1 MGRLMPGKGGLVDLG
16 PADLADGELRE
27 ATAEGLSLVVA
38 RTGGRYVAF
47 ETWCSHEECPL
58 SDGWLDGDAIRCAC
72 HGALF
77 SLSDGAAL
85 EGPALDPITVVG
97 ASVTAD
103 GRVVA
108 DISTLHP

>member
-1 MGRLMPGKGGLVDLG
+1 MTVSSGHIADLG
-16 PADLADGELRE
+16 SDDLADGELRE
-27 ATAEGLSLVVA
+27 ATAGGLSLVVA
-38 RTGGRYVAF
+38 RIEGRYVAF

-58 SDGWLDGDAIRCAC
+58 SDGWLEGEAIRCAC

-77 SLSDGAAL
+77 SLTDGSAL
-85 EGPALDPITVVG
+85 EGPALEPIAVVA

-108 DISTLHP
+108 DISTLHV

>member
-1 MGRLMPGKGGLVDLG
+1 MTASGGHSFDLG

-27 ATAEGLSLVVA
+27 ATAGGLSLVVA
-38 RTGGRYVAF
+38 CVEGRYVAF

-58 SDGWLDGDAIRCAC
+58 SDGWLEGEAIRCAC

-77 SLSDGAAL
+77 SLTDGAAL
-85 EGPALDPITVVG
+85 EGPALDPIIVFDV
-97 ASVTAD
+97 SITAD

-108 DISTLHP
+108 DVSIALSGE

>member
-1 MGRLMPGKGGLVDLG
+1 MPSDETGADLG

-38 RTGGRYVAF
+38 RVGNRYVAF

-58 SDGWLDGDAIRCAC
+58 SDGWLEGEAIRCAC

-77 SLSDGAAL
+77 SLKDGAVL
-85 EGPALDPITVVG
+85 EGPALDPISLLA
-97 ASVTAD
+97 ASVTAG